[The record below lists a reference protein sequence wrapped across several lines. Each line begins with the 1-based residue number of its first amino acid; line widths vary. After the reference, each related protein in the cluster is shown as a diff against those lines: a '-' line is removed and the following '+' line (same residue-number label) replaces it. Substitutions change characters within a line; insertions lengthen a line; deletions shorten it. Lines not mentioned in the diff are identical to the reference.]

1 LSISEPRGPERP
13 APEPRIGLDWAPPD
27 GAGPRAW
34 HALEIGQVASL
45 LGADLEQGL
54 PATEAGRRLALVGPN
69 HVGQAR
75 EQPLWRLA
83 LDQFRSLVVL
93 LLLAAAVLA
102 WLLGERREGLAI
114 LAALLLNAAI
124 GFGTE
129 WRARISLARLRAL
142 LAGHALVRRGGQTIR
157 VASADLVP
165 GDVVVLQE
173 GSQVPADARLLRS
186 PGLRLDE
193 AALTGES
200 LPVHKDAAARLP
212 AATPLAERQT
222 MVYLGTA
229 IVAGGGLAVV
239 TATGLAT
246 ELGRI
251 GQLVAML
258 GERATPL
265 ERQVEQLGRSLI
277 VLALVICAL
286 VGIVGVLHGQPLW
299 LMLETAISLAV
310 AAIPEGLPA
319 IVAVALAAGL
329 WRLARRGALVRR
341 MPAVEALGSTT
352 VICSD
357 KTGTMTENRMVL
369 ASLALDTG
377 IIRVGGGAT
386 TPRGD
391 FREADSVLDPQT
403 RPDLL
408 RLLTA
413 GALVNDASVERHH
426 GELRL
431 HGDPT
436 EAALLVAA
444 MKAGLDPVSLAR
456 AWPRR
461 REIPFSPQTRFMATF
476 HGVPTGGQVALIK
489 GAPGVVLERCRHR
502 QVGAARVEL
511 TAAEREGLL
520 EVNRALAAE
529 GLRVL
534 ALAWLP
540 ESRPDEADLRG
551 LTFLGFVGLEDP
563 IRPGVQDAIARCRQ
577 AGIQTIMLTGDQR
590 GTAEAVGRAL
600 GLPAEAIRSRVSPE
614 DKLALIEGL
623 QAEGN
628 VVAMT
633 GDGVNDAPALVRADI
648 GIAMGRHGTDV
659 ARDAADIVLTDDNFA
674 TIVAAVEEG
683 RIIYANLRK
692 VIHFL
697 FTCNLSEIA
706 TIFVAV
712 LLGFPAPL
720 LPLQIL
726 WVNLVTDILPAIA
739 LIRDP
744 AEPDIMRR
752 PPRDPGQAL
761 ISWRF
766 GIRVLAEGALL
777 AAGVLSAYG
786 WAMLRQGPG
795 PGPTTMAFVTLV
807 LVHPLQAAYCR
818 SDRLGW
824 WRLPRNALIWVATLT
839 LGLVQWGA
847 TTWTPLASILG
858 VVPLSPIDWLVAVAA
873 VTWPVAVLEIAKGW
887 RGRQRAQ
894 ASR

>member
-1 LSISEPRGPERP
+1 LSISERAGP
-13 APEPRIGLDWAPPD
+13 G
-27 GAGPRAW
+27 GPRAW
-34 HALEIGQVASL
+34 HALAIHQVAAL
-45 LGADLEQGL
+45 LGADLDHGL
-54 PATEAGRRLALVGPN
+54 APAEAARRLTRVGPN
-69 HVGQAR
+69 RVSQAR
-75 EQPLWRLA
+75 ERPLWRLA

-93 LLLAAAVLA
+93 LLLAAAGLA
-102 WLLGERREGLAI
+102 ALLGQRKESVAI
-114 LAALLLNAAI
+114 LAALVLNAAI

-129 WRARISLARLRAL
+129 WRARHSLARLRAL
-142 LAGHALVRRGGQTIR
+142 VVPQALVRRGGRVMR
-157 VASADLVP
+157 VAAADLVP
-165 GDVVVLQE
+165 GDLIVLQA
-173 GSQVPADARLLRS
+173 GSQVPADARLLQS
-186 PGLRLDE
+186 PGLQLDE

-200 LPVHKDAAARLP
+200 QPVDKDAAVRQP
-212 AATPLAERQT
+212 VATPLAERRT

-229 IVAGGGLAVV
+229 ILAGGGLAVV

-265 ERQVEQLGRSLI
+265 ERQVEGLGRRLI
-277 VLALVICAL
+277 VLALAVCGL
-286 VGIVGVLHGQPLW
+286 VAIVGVLHGEPAW

-319 IVAVALAAGL
+319 VVAVALAGGL
-329 WRLARRGALVRR
+329 WGLARRGALVRR

-369 ASLALDTG
+369 THLALDAG
-377 IIRVGGGAT
+377 IIRVGGGAAS
-386 TPRGD
+386 PRGD
-391 FREADSVLDPQT
+391 FREGDTVLDPQT
-403 RPDLL
+403 RPEVI

-413 GALVNDASVERHH
+413 ATLVNDASVERRND
-426 GELRL
+426 ELHL

-444 MKAGLDPVSLAR
+444 VKAGLDPVELAR
-456 AWPRR
+456 AWPRL
-461 REIPFSPQTRFMATF
+461 REIPFSAETRLMATF
-476 HGVPTGGQVALIK
+476 NATPDGGSVAVIK
-489 GAPGVVLERCRHR
+489 GAPGAVLERSRYR
-502 QVGAARVEL
+502 QVGGSRVEL
-511 TAAEREGLL
+511 ADDARERLL
-520 EVNRALAAE
+520 ETNRALAGE

-534 ALAWLP
+534 ALAWRS
-540 ESRPDEADLRG
+540 EAGPDEAELRG
-551 LTFLGFVGLEDP
+551 LTFLGFVAFEDP
-563 IRPGVQDAIARCRQ
+563 IRPGVKEAIRLCGQ
-577 AGIQTIMLTGDQR
+577 AGIRTIMLTGDQR
-590 GTAEAVGRAL
+590 ATAEAVGRAL
-600 GLPAEAIRSRVSPE
+600 GLGPEAIRSRVSPE
-614 DKLALIEGL
+614 DKLALIESL
-623 QAEGN
+623 QASGEI
-628 VVAMT
+628 VAMT

-674 TIVAAVEEG
+674 TIVAAAEEG
-683 RIIYANLRK
+683 RVIYTNLKK

-744 AEPDIMRR
+744 PEPDIMRR
-752 PPRDPGQAL
+752 SPRDPRQAL
-761 ISWRF
+761 ITWRF
-766 GIRVLAEGALL
+766 GARILAEGALL
-777 AAGVLSAYG
+777 AAGVLSAYT
-786 WAMLRQGPG
+786 WAVLQDESGRRAN
-795 PGPTTMAFVTLV
+795 TMAFVALV

-824 WRLPRNALIWVATLT
+824 WRLPRNTLIWVAVLT
-839 LGLVQWGA
+839 LGLVQWSA
-847 TTWTPLASILG
+847 IAWAPLASVLG
-858 VVPLSPIDWLVAVAA
+858 AGPLSPADWLVTVAA
-873 VTWPVAVLEIAKGW
+873 LTWPVALLELLKAW
-887 RGRQRAQ
+887 RRGHRRGEGP
-894 ASR
+894 